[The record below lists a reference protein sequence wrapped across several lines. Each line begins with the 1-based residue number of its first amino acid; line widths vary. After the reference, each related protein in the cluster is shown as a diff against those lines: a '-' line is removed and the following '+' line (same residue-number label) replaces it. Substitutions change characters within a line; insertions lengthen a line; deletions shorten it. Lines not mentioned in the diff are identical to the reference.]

1 VRAVAKE
8 AVVSRRLYLAVV
20 CVFLVAY
27 PILMP
32 EPTADMD
39 ILFVAIN
46 VTVAALLVLWAVK
59 LAGLSPSEVGLSRDT
74 LGRSLLL
81 GTLVG
86 LIAPAIAFGLFHWPV
101 FRQQDWWAELGMT
114 FPTLLYRLAIRI
126 PLGTAAFEEVAFR
139 GVVFGLF
146 LREGTGKTIWLS
158 SALFGIYHI
167 GLIVRVFDSS
177 NIVLMQMPFAAM
189 VVAGVVVTAIWGLI
203 FALVRHK
210 SGNVAG
216 PIVTHWMAYAS
227 ANVLAFIF
235 G

>member
-1 VRAVAKE
+1 M
-8 AVVSRRLYLAVV
+8 YLAAV

-86 LIAPAIAFGLFHWPV
+86 LIAPAVAFGLFHWPV

-126 PLGTAAFEEVAFR
+126 PLGTAAFEEVTFR

-146 LREGTGKTIWLS
+146 LREGTGKAIWLS

-167 GLIVRVFDSS
+167 GLIVRVLDSS
-177 NIVLMQMPFAAM
+177 NIVFMQMPFAAM
-189 VVAGVVVTAIWGLI
+189 VAAGIVVTAIWGLI
-203 FALVRHK
+203 FALVRQK

-216 PIVTHWMAYAS
+216 SIVTHWMAYAS
-227 ANVLAFIF
+227 ANVLGFIL